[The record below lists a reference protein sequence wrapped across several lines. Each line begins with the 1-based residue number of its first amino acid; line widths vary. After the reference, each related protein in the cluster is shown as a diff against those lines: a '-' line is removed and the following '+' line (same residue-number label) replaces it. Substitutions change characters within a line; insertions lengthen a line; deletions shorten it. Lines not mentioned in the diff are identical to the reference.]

1 MTPDITLTHALTDP
15 SLFGKMFASPTFWTW
30 KVVAKLSSLRQQK

>member
-15 SLFGKMFASPTFWTW
+15 SLFGKVFALPSFWT
-30 KVVAKLSSLRQQK
+30 